1 MFKNERDNMNN
12 PNNKVFL
19 IIKKTYWEHDGDTWF
34 DVAEKATSKVRAYK
48 CVDALNTL
56 NNDKKVS
63 YLISE
68 LDNVEKK
75 KEESKQLELPFENG
89 KKDRYD
95 YPASFGSK

>member
-1 MFKNERDNMNN
+1 MVEYPMFNN
-12 PNNKVFL
+12 KGESQMSEKTKVFL

-34 DVAEKATSKVRAYK
+34 DVAEKAKSKVRAYK

-75 KEESKQLELPFENG
+75 KEDSKQPELPF
-89 KKDRYD
+89 
-95 YPASFGSK
+95 

>member
-1 MFKNERDNMNN
+1 MVEYPMFKKKEDNMNS

-34 DVAEKATSKVRAYK
+34 DVAEKAKSRVRAYK
-48 CVDALNTL
+48 CIDALNTL
-56 NNDKKVS
+56 NNDNKVS

-75 KEESKQLELPFENG
+75 KEESKQLELPLN
-89 KKDRYD
+89 
-95 YPASFGSK
+95 

>member
-1 MFKNERDNMNN
+1 MNKEKT
-12 PNNKVFL
+12 KVFL
-19 IIKKTYWEHDGDTWF
+19 VIKKTTWNDGETWF
-34 DVAEKATSKVRAYK
+34 DVAEKAKSKVRAYK

-75 KEESKQLELPFENG
+75 KEDSKQPELPF
-89 KKDRYD
+89 K
-95 YPASFGSK
+95 